1 MTMQRTHPLA
11 EDLDWMPRE
20 LKLGRWSVTGASWA
34 GSVAAAG
41 ALTVASAGMLVHV
54 AALTGAAGVYAG
66 GRLGRAFMLR
76 RLERLARGRL
86 DLVHVGHL
94 EEGEL
99 AHVAGKVAATETV
112 TGLLHG
118 VRGVYRRLVFRWRGR
133 RYVHEAAV
141 DFDVVDASG
150 ARVKVEVDDARLLL
164 STRKDTASYPRSLFA
179 GPGLPP
185 SLRAVLGDELR
196 AGGGGRGIDA
206 VEFVLQPG
214 TPVQVVGYKTQ
225 AIDPTLGTRVG
236 HDVPMRAALR
246 SGRVPLLITP
256 AVPAP
261 AAGSDDGR

>member
-1 MTMQRTHPLA
+1 MQRTHLLA

-41 ALTVASAGMLVHV
+41 ALTVASAGMLVHL

-86 DLVHVGHL
+86 DLVRVGQL

-99 AHVAGKVAATETV
+99 AHVAGKVAAAETV
-112 TGLLHG
+112 SGVLHG

-150 ARVKVEVDDARLLL
+150 ARVKIEVDDARLLL
-164 STRKDTASYPRSLFA
+164 STRKDTASYPPSLFA
-179 GPGLPP
+179 GPDLPP
-185 SLRAVLGDELR
+185 SLRAVLGDDLR
-196 AGGGGRGIDA
+196 TGGRAVEA

-214 TPVQVVGYKTQ
+214 TAVQVVGYKTETV
-225 AIDPTLGTRVG
+225 DPTLGTRVG
-236 HDVPMRAALR
+236 HDVPMRSALR

-261 AAGSDDGR
+261 AGGPDDGL